1 MVDNNQS
8 KNICDLKI
16 SSKGKFISLGEAKTS
31 LQNVDDLVKLKKKL
45 VDRAL
50 KFIE

>member
-1 MVDNNQS
+1 
-8 KNICDLKI
+8 LKI
-16 SSKGKFISLGEAKTS
+16 SSKGKFISLGEVKTS
-31 LQNVDDLVKLKKKL
+31 FQNVDDLVKLKKKL